1 MTEADTLQAEGIAA
15 ATEHAE
21 KVRPGW
27 TDDAVAMVGRYADH
41 IKAPFLI
48 EDARAWAYE
57 QGLDEPPSLSAWGAV
72 PRRAA
77 KLQLIHHSGT
87 MAPTKSAGG
96 HKDEKVV
103 WNPGEGTASAPN
115 NRRDVLAMAQRMR
128 GYADSQRKMGCMPF
142 AEELLSAARMLDNLA
157 PRV

>member
-1 MTEADTLQAEGIAA
+1 MSTADELQAEGIAA

-27 TDDAVAMVGRYADH
+27 TDDAVEMIRRYVDH

-48 EDARAWAYE
+48 EDARAWAYQ

-77 KLQLIHHSGT
+77 KLGIIHHSGT

-103 WNPGEGTASAPN
+103 WNPGEGTASAPHD
-115 NRRDVLAMAQRMR
+115 RREVLAKAQQLR
-128 GYADSQRKMGCMPF
+128 GFAETQRKQGFSLF
-142 AEELLSAARMLDNLA
+142 AEELLGAARMLDNLA
-157 PRV
+157 PRS